1 MSNKINCKLKVNG
14 NLHYLNIPDDRP
26 LLFVLRNDLNLK
38 GSKLGCGLEQCGS
51 CSVLVNGKQI
61 LSCSKK
67 AIEFEGKEITTI
79 EGLESNNKLS
89 IIQDAFIEFNA
100 AHCGYCT
107 AGIIISI
114 TSLFNKTNSPKQKD
128 IIKSLEGNLCRCGS
142 HQSVLKAI
150 KKIKTTLAKHSLEI

>member
-1 MSNKINCKLKVNG
+1 MSNKVNCELKING
-14 NLHYLNIPDDRP
+14 SLHNVKIPEDTP
-26 LLFVLRNDLNLK
+26 LLFVLRNNLNLK
-38 GSKLGCGLEQCGS
+38 GTKLGCGLEQCGS

-61 LSCSKK
+61 LSCSKR

-114 TSLFNKTNSPKQKD
+114 TSLFNETNSPKKKD
-128 IIKSLEGNLCRCGS
+128 IIKSLKDNLCRCGS

-150 KKIKTTLAKHSLEI
+150 QKIKTTLVKT